1 MREFIDTQQLKLKTM
16 LEDESKY
23 VIPRFQREY
32 SWTDEIIKEFWKDL
46 IDVVNADKNEPYFFG
61 TLVLIATDKPE
72 KYKVVDGQQRFAT
85 SITLLSVIRD
95 FLFEY
100 DREAD
105 AKNIEYY
112 IKVDE
117 TSDSTYKYRLEMS
130 RNNQAFFLRRI
141 LTIGKASEKNHVILE
156 DISKRNKGLA
166 QAYKI
171 FYDNISDELKQTPEK
186 DEKIRYLIKLAN
198 QFVKYFVVI
207 RNIIDTPERA
217 YRIFDTINNR
227 GIGLAESDL
236 VKNYLLEQIDHAH
249 GEIEVWYNK
258 WLDMLNILDNANV
271 KEADFLR
278 HYLMAYVGPTGPKDV
293 FNTVLAKIKTKE
305 QVENFIDHIYE
316 SARIYRKL
324 KEPDHTDWRENK
336 DILENLSVFKSLTAK
351 VVYPVLLKGVDVFG
365 RDIKI
370 LLEFIQCL
378 LTFFFRARTICKANA
393 TSLETLM
400 NTICKEMRDN
410 AGVTVNDIKEK
421 LKKSNEYPSDEKFK
435 FDFSNFDANSKN
447 ALYILTNL
455 NIGLHGGRKEMTLS
469 AEKDIVSIEHIMP
482 KVIFNSDWEIYF
494 KNKKGFQNKTEL
506 DDYHKNN
513 LWKIGNL
520 TILNRTK
527 NFKTHNAPFIEKFNE
542 VYKTDDAKIVNH
554 LNNWHEWNDE
564 TILQRQQILAE
575 TALKI
580 WKLDN

>member
-23 VIPRFQREY
+23 IIPRFQREF
-32 SWTDEIIKEFWKDL
+32 SWRDEEINDFWKDL
-46 IDVVNADKNEPYFFG
+46 IDCVNADKNEPYFFG
-61 TLVLIATDKPE
+61 TLVLIATDVTE
-72 KYKVVDGQQRFAT
+72 EYRVVDGQQRFAT
-85 SITLLSVIRD
+85 SLTLLSVIRD

-100 DREAD
+100 NREAD

-117 TSDSTYKYRLEMS
+117 TSDSTYQYRLKMS
-130 RNNQAFFLRRI
+130 RNNQDFFLKRI

-156 DISKRNKGLA
+156 NISKRNKGLA

-171 FYDNISDELKQTPEK
+171 FYGNISDELKQTPEK
-186 DEKIRYLIKLAN
+186 DEKIRYLIRLAN

-207 RNIIDTPERA
+207 RNVIDTPERA

-236 VKNYLLEQIDHAH
+236 VKNYLLEQIALAN

-258 WLDMLNILDNANV
+258 WLDMLNILDFAKV

-278 HYLMAYVGPTGPKDV
+278 HYLMAYVGTTGPKDV
-293 FNTVLAKIKTKE
+293 FNTVLSTIKTKE
-305 QVENFIDHIYE
+305 QVENFIDHIFE

-324 KEPDHTDWRENK
+324 KEPDSTDWYENN
-336 DILENLSVFKSLTAK
+336 DIIENLSNFKSLNAK
-351 VVYPVLLKGVDVFG
+351 VVYPVLLKGVELFG
-365 RDIKI
+365 RDPKI
-370 LLEFIQCL
+370 LLEFIQNL
-378 LTFFFRARTICKANA
+378 LIFFFRARTICKANA
-393 TSLETLM
+393 TSLESLM
-400 NTICKEMRDN
+400 NAICKEMRDN
-410 AGVTVNDIKEK
+410 AAVTVSDIKEM
-421 LKKSNEYPSDEKFK
+421 LKKSDEYPSNEKFK
-435 FDFSNFDANSKN
+435 FDFGTFDANPKN

-469 AEKDIVSIEHIMP
+469 AEKDNVSIEHIMP
-482 KVIFNSDWEIYF
+482 KVIFNSEWEIYF

-506 DDYHKNN
+506 DDYHKTN

-527 NFKTHNAPFIEKFNE
+527 NFKTHNVSFIEKFKE
-542 VYKTDDAKIVNH
+542 VYKTDDAKI
-554 LNNWHEWNDE
+554 
-564 TILQRQQILAE
+564 
-575 TALKI
+575 
-580 WKLDN
+580 